1 MRSFH
6 SLINN
11 NHRHVFRADN
21 HYQNDKGQ
29 HSPSF
34 HFSIQSQCAPDNQDY
49 VPNDMALDFRP
60 LMEGLIMNDLMSRVV
75 TVLIFALVSSKA
87 TTTPQDA
94 YISVIMLTVFAIYFS
109 QAKKL

>member
-1 MRSFH
+1 
-6 SLINN
+6 
-11 NHRHVFRADN
+11 
-21 HYQNDKGQ
+21 
-29 HSPSF
+29 
-34 HFSIQSQCAPDNQDY
+34 
-49 VPNDMALDFRP
+49 
-60 LMEGLIMNDLMSRVV
+60 MNDLMSRVV